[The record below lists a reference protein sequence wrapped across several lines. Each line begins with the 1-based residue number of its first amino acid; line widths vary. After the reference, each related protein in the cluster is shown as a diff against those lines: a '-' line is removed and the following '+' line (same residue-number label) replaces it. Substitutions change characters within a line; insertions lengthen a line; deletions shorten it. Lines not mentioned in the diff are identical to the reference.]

1 QILNMVFSVGVLRVG
16 MTVCSL
22 GVVTVVQVKW
32 GLSGAGLLGVV
43 VCKLKGG
50 EKCLP
55 VLILKCKGSDELLN
69 NFNRSFRLPISLRVV
84 GRRHEE
90 VYSQNLLQVLPKMR
104 GKLGIAVRNNV
115 IRETVVLKDIPKE

>member
-1 QILNMVFSVGVLRVG
+1 MPICISGLYCLCIVDHIMGCFLESYQILNMVFSVGVLRVG

-32 GLSGAGLLGVV
+32 GLSSAGLLGVV

-50 EKCLP
+50 EKRLP

-69 NFNRSFRLPISLRVV
+69 NFNCSFRLSISLR
-84 GRRHEE
+84 
-90 VYSQNLLQVLPKMR
+90 MFCC
-104 GKLGIAVRNNV
+104 
-115 IRETVVLKDIPKE
+115 

>member
-1 QILNMVFSVGVLRVG
+1 MVPICISGLYCLCIIDCITGCLLESYQVLNMVFSVGVLRVG

-22 GVVTVVQVKW
+22 GVVTVVQVKR
-32 GLSGAGLLGVV
+32 GLSSAGLLGVV

-84 GRRHEE
+84 GRRHE
-90 VYSQNLLQVLPKMR
+90 
-104 GKLGIAVRNNV
+104 
-115 IRETVVLKDIPKE
+115 